1 MCFTFDLN
9 LARKILNISAD
20 KLTRDLGT
28 SYSEISQILHNK
40 KRISDTLIGKM
51 YRLYGSNIFLVQST
65 QSVSNNNSNKY
76 NKQPEFGQKEVHM
89 NTDKNQTENS
99 NRKTFPVY
107 NQKMAGYLMMQGFVL
122 VGIAPNDKY
131 KGRNVFFFWDSPQIK
146 ETMKTYLDS
155 IKKE

>member
-1 MCFTFDLN
+1 MNFVNETRLLLGLSPSEFADLMG
-9 LARKILNISAD
+9 LSYLEMSDIFKDIKTPPDKLIRGCKIIRKIFLYKN
-20 KLTRDLGT
+20 
-28 SYSEISQILHNK
+28 
-40 KRISDTLIGKM
+40 DTL
-51 YRLYGSNIFLVQST
+51 R
-65 QSVSNNNSNKY
+65 VSNNNSNKY